1 MSTTLRA
8 VFAPDLLAGRRVL
21 VIGGTRGIGLAIAG
35 GCARAGAAVV
45 LTGRDAQAAGEAART
60 LAGQTGATVAGAGFD
75 AAGPGAERD
84 IDALFDAH
92 GPFDGLC
99 YNAGTS
105 PRYTRGDKVDTA
117 TWQQLLAVNLT
128 GPFLAARAFGA
139 RAIAAGRPGAVV
151 FTASVAAQT
160 GAERLSAYAATKHG
174 VLGLA
179 RSLALDWASCAIRV
193 NVLIPGWVA
202 TDMTAGLREHPAL
215 KARLEGQVPLGRFA
229 LPEEVSAPAVFL
241 LSDAAAYITGAAWA
255 ADGGLLAA

>member
-1 MSTTLRA
+1 MSAVIPR
-8 VFAPDLLAGRRVL
+8 VFAADLLCGQRVL
-21 VIGGTRGIGLAIAG
+21 VIGGTRGIGRAIAG
-35 GCARAGAAVV
+35 GCAQAGAAVV
-45 LTGRDAQAAGEAART
+45 ITGRDGAKAARAAHD
-60 LAGQTGATVAGAGFD
+60 LAQETGARITAAAFD
-75 AAGPGAERD
+75 AADGKAESVLE
-84 IDALFDAH
+84 ALFDAH

-117 TWQQLLAVNLT
+117 TWQQLLTVNLT

-160 GAERLSAYAATKHG
+160 GAERLAAYAATKHG

-179 RSLALDWASCAIRV
+179 RSLALDWASCGIRV

-202 TDMTAGLREHPAL
+202 TDMTAGLRDNPAL
-215 KARLEGQVPLGRFA
+215 KARLEAQVPLGRFA
-229 LPEEVSAPAVFL
+229 TPQEVAAPAVFL
-241 LSDAAAYITGAAWA
+241 LSGAAAYITGAAWT

>member
-1 MSTTLRA
+1 MTPTTLPNT
-8 VFAPDLLAGRRVL
+8 FAPDLLAGKRVL
-21 VIGGTRGIGLAIAG
+21 VVGGTRGIGLAIA
-35 GCARAGAAVV
+35 RMSLQAGAQVV
-45 LTGRDAQAAGEAART
+45 LTGRDASAAQATAAQIGADAGTA
-60 LAGQTGATVAGAGFD
+60 FD
-75 AAGPGAERD
+75 AAAPDAEAVME
-84 IDALFDAH
+84 ALFDAH

-105 PRYTRGDKVDTA
+105 PSYTRADKLDLA

-139 RAIAAGRPGAVV
+139 RAIADARPGSVV

-160 GAERLSAYAATKHG
+160 GAERLAAYAATKHG

-179 RSLALDWASCAIRV
+179 RSLALDWAGSGIRA

-202 TDMTAGLREHPAL
+202 TDMTAGLRANPAL
-215 KARLEGQVPLGRFA
+215 KARLEAQVPLARFA
-229 LPEEVSAPAVFL
+229 APEEVAGPAVFL
-241 LSDAAAYITGAAWA
+241 LSNAAAYVTGAAWA